1 MICQLDV
8 QHQAVPE
15 GHQPAAQ
22 EDQVAV
28 GQVVDLAIIQATT
41 QVALESQHPNHLQKT
56 AGMQEQQLPEAVQ
69 DAQQERMLRRK
80 R

>member
-15 GHQPAAQ
+15 GHLPAAQ

-28 GQVVDLAIIQATT
+28 GQVVDLAIIQAAT

-56 AGMQEQQLPEAVQ
+56 AEMQEQQLEAVQ